1 MFYHNFKCSLKILL
15 KNKGLVF
22 WTFVFPIILGIFFNM
37 AFSDIDKKEKFN
49 SIDIAVVSSEDFN
62 NNVIFKQS
70 IEFLSDEKTDNK
82 MFNTVY
88 TSKKKATYLLENNK
102 IDGYLTFFGD
112 NVNIT
117 IKKNGVNQTILKYI
131 IEDINSNKKILAEAS
146 NIPEALYLIKNNSV
160 KLNNITN
167 KNLGFSMIEYYTLIA
182 MACLYGS
189 MLSMY
194 VLNYSQANISSV
206 GKRVSIS
213 SSKKTSL
220 LLSGF
225 FASYVVQLIGIFL
238 LLFVTLFLFKVDY
251 GNNLIYVFILS
262 LFGSLAGLALG
273 IAISSIN
280 NISEV
285 TKNGILIS
293 IIMFCCFLSG
303 MMGVSMKYIIDKNI
317 PFLNKINPANMITDG
332 FYSLYYYDNLNRFY
346 FNLLSLFIFSII
358 MILISLRNLRRQEY
372 DSI

>member
-49 SIDIAVVSSEDFN
+49 SIDIAIVSSEDFN

-70 IEFLSDEKTDNK
+70 IEFLSDEKSDNK

-112 NVNIT
+112 NVNIA

-146 NIPEALYLIKNNSV
+146 NIPETLSLIKNNSV

>member
-70 IEFLSDEKTDNK
+70 IEFLSDEKSDNK

-102 IDGYLTFFGD
+102 IDGYLTFFKD

-146 NIPEALYLIKNNSV
+146 NIPETLSLIKNNSV

-213 SSKKTSL
+213 SSKKTGL

>member
-70 IEFLSDEKTDNK
+70 IEFLSNEKSDNK

-146 NIPEALYLIKNNSV
+146 NISETLSLIKNNSV

>member
-70 IEFLSDEKTDNK
+70 IEFLSDEKSDNK

-102 IDGYLTFFGD
+102 IDGYLTFLED

-117 IKKNGVNQTILKYI
+117 IKKNGVNQTILKYM
-131 IEDINSNKKILAEAS
+131 IEDIDSNKKILAEAS
-146 NIPEALYLIKNNSV
+146 NIPEALSLIKNNSV

-293 IIMFCCFLSG
+293 IIMFFCFLSG

>member
-102 IDGYLTFFGD
+102 IDGYLTFLGD

-131 IEDINSNKKILAEAS
+131 IEDIDSNKKILAEAS
-146 NIPEALYLIKNNSV
+146 NIPEALSLIKNNSV

>member
-146 NIPEALYLIKNNSV
+146 NIPEALSLIKNNSV

-206 GKRVSIS
+206 GKRISVS

-225 FASYVVQLIGIFL
+225 LASYVVQLIGIFL

>member
-70 IEFLSDEKTDNK
+70 IEFLSDEKSDNK

-131 IEDINSNKKILAEAS
+131 IEAINSNKKILAEAS
-146 NIPEALYLIKNNSV
+146 NIPEALSLIKNNSV

>member
-70 IEFLSDEKTDNK
+70 IEFLSDEKSDNK

-102 IDGYLTFFGD
+102 IDGYLTFLGD

-131 IEDINSNKKILAEAS
+131 TEDINSNKKILAEAS
-146 NIPEALYLIKNNSV
+146 NIPETLSLIKNNSV

-206 GKRVSIS
+206 GKRVSVS

>member
-22 WTFVFPIILGIFFNM
+22 WTSVFPIILGIFFNM

-62 NNVIFKQS
+62 NNVIFKQA

-146 NIPEALYLIKNNSV
+146 NIPEALSLIKNNSV

-372 DSI
+372 NSI

>member
-70 IEFLSDEKTDNK
+70 IEFLSDEKSDNK

-112 NVNIT
+112 DVNIT

-146 NIPEALYLIKNNSV
+146 NIPETLSLIKNNSV

-273 IAISSIN
+273 IAISSIS

-358 MILISLRNLRRQEY
+358 MILIPLRNLRRQEY

>member
-70 IEFLSDEKTDNK
+70 IEFLSDEKSNNK

-102 IDGYLTFFGD
+102 IDGYLTFLGD

-146 NIPEALYLIKNNSV
+146 NIPEALSLIKNNSV

-206 GKRVSIS
+206 GKRVSVS
-213 SSKKTSL
+213 SSKKTNL

>member
-1 MFYHNFKCSLKILL
+1 MFYHNFKCLLKILL

-22 WTFVFPIILGIFFNM
+22 WTFVFPIVLGIFFNM

-49 SIDIAVVSSEDFN
+49 SIDIAVVLSEDFN

-70 IEFLSDEKTDNK
+70 IEFLSDEKSDNK
-82 MFNTVY
+82 MFNTIY
-88 TSKKKATYLLENNK
+88 TSKNQAIDLLENNK
-102 IDGYLTFFGD
+102 IDGYLTFNGND
-112 NVNIT
+112 VNIT

-131 IEDINSNKKILAEAS
+131 IEEIDSNKKVFAES
-146 NIPEALYLIKNNSV
+146 NNAFETLFSIKNNSV

-206 GKRVSIS
+206 GKRISVS
-213 SSKKTSL
+213 SSKKSNL

-225 FASYVVQLIGIFL
+225 LASYVVQLVGIFI
-238 LLFVTLFLFKVDY
+238 LLFVTLFLFRVDF

-262 LFGSLAGLALG
+262 LFGSLAGLTLG
-273 IAISSIN
+273 IAVSSIG

-303 MMGVSMKYIIDKNI
+303 MMGVKMKYIIDKNV

>member
-70 IEFLSDEKTDNK
+70 IEFLSDEKSDNK

-117 IKKNGVNQTILKYI
+117 IKKNGVNQTILKYM

-146 NIPEALYLIKNNSV
+146 NISETLSLIKNNSV

>member
-70 IEFLSDEKTDNK
+70 IEFLSDEKSDNK

-131 IEDINSNKKILAEAS
+131 IEDIDSNKKILAEAS
-146 NIPEALYLIKNNSV
+146 NIPEALSLIKNNSV

>member
-70 IEFLSDEKTDNK
+70 IEFLSDEKSDNK

-102 IDGYLTFFGD
+102 IDGYLTFLED

-117 IKKNGVNQTILKYI
+117 IKKNGVNQTILKYM
-131 IEDINSNKKILAEAS
+131 IEDIDSNKKILAEAS
-146 NIPEALYLIKNNSV
+146 NIPEALSLIKNNSV

-206 GKRVSIS
+206 GKRISVS

-225 FASYVVQLIGIFL
+225 LASYVVQLIGIFL

-273 IAISSIN
+273 IAISSIG

>member
-1 MFYHNFKCSLKILL
+1 MFYLNFKCSLKILL

-70 IEFLSDEKTDNK
+70 IEFLSDEKSDNK

-102 IDGYLTFFGD
+102 IDGYLTFLED

-117 IKKNGVNQTILKYI
+117 IKKNGVNQTILKYM
-131 IEDINSNKKILAEAS
+131 IEDIDSNKKILAEAS
-146 NIPEALYLIKNNSV
+146 NIPEALSLIKNNSV

-358 MILISLRNLRRQEY
+358 MILISLRNLKRQEY

>member
-1 MFYHNFKCSLKILL
+1 MFYHNFKFSLKILL

-70 IEFLSDEKTDNK
+70 IEFLSDEKSDNK

-146 NIPEALYLIKNNSV
+146 NIPETLSLIKNNSV

-273 IAISSIN
+273 IAISSIS

>member
-70 IEFLSDEKTDNK
+70 IEFLSDEKSDNK

-131 IEDINSNKKILAEAS
+131 IEDIDSNKKILAEAS
-146 NIPEALYLIKNNSV
+146 NIPETLSLIKNNSV

>member
-70 IEFLSDEKTDNK
+70 IEFLSDEKSDNK

-102 IDGYLTFFGD
+102 IDGYLTFLGD

-131 IEDINSNKKILAEAS
+131 IEDIDSNKKILAEAS
-146 NIPEALYLIKNNSV
+146 NISETLSLIKNNFV

-332 FYSLYYYDNLNRFY
+332 FYSLYYYENLNRFY

>member
-37 AFSDIDKKEKFN
+37 AFSDIDNKEKFN
-49 SIDIAVVSSEDFN
+49 SIDIAVVPSEDFN

-70 IEFLSDEKTDNK
+70 IELLSDEKSDNK

-88 TSKKKATYLLENNK
+88 TSKKKAAYLLENNK
-102 IDGYLTFFGD
+102 IDGYLTFLRD
-112 NVNIT
+112 SVNIT
-117 IKKNGVNQTILKYI
+117 IKKNGVNQTILKYV
-131 IEDINSNKKILAEAS
+131 IEEIDSNKKILAEAS
-146 NIPEALYLIKNNSV
+146 NIPEALSLIKNNSV

-238 LLFVTLFLFKVDY
+238 LLFVTFFLFKVDY

>member
-146 NIPEALYLIKNNSV
+146 NIPEALSLIKNNSV

-317 PFLNKINPANMITDG
+317 PFLNKINPANMVTDG

>member
-70 IEFLSDEKTDNK
+70 IEFLSDEKSDNK

-146 NIPEALYLIKNNSV
+146 NIPETLSLIKNNFV

>member
-70 IEFLSDEKTDNK
+70 IEFLSDEKSDNK

-112 NVNIT
+112 DVNIT

-146 NIPEALYLIKNNSV
+146 NIPEALSLIKNNSV

>member
-49 SIDIAVVSSEDFN
+49 SINIAVVSSEDFN

-146 NIPEALYLIKNNSV
+146 NIPEALSLIKNNSV

>member
-146 NIPEALYLIKNNSV
+146 NIPETLSLIKNNSV

>member
-70 IEFLSDEKTDNK
+70 IEFLSDEKSDNK

-88 TSKKKATYLLENNK
+88 TSRKKATYLLENNK

-146 NIPEALYLIKNNSV
+146 NIPEALSLIKNNSV

-206 GKRVSIS
+206 GKRISVS

>member
-70 IEFLSDEKTDNK
+70 IEFLSDEKSDDK

-88 TSKKKATYLLENNK
+88 TSKKKAAYLLENNK
-102 IDGYLTFFGD
+102 IDGYLTFFKD

-131 IEDINSNKKILAEAS
+131 IEDIDSNKKILAEAS
-146 NIPEALYLIKNNSV
+146 NIPEALSLIKNNSV

>member
-62 NNVIFKQS
+62 NNVIFKQA

-146 NIPEALYLIKNNSV
+146 NIPEALSLIKNNSV

-206 GKRVSIS
+206 GKRISVS

>member
-146 NIPEALYLIKNNSV
+146 NIPETLSLIKNNSV

-225 FASYVVQLIGIFL
+225 FASYVVQLVGIFI
-238 LLFVTLFLFKVDY
+238 LLFVTLFLFRVDY

-273 IAISSIN
+273 IAISSIS

>member
-70 IEFLSDEKTDNK
+70 IEFLSDEKSDNK

-102 IDGYLTFFGD
+102 IDGYLTFLED

-117 IKKNGVNQTILKYI
+117 IKKNGVNQTILKYM
-131 IEDINSNKKILAEAS
+131 IEDIDSNKKILAEAS
-146 NIPEALYLIKNNSV
+146 NIPEALSLIKNNSV

-225 FASYVVQLIGIFL
+225 FASYVVQLIGIFS

>member
-70 IEFLSDEKTDNK
+70 IEFLSDEKSDNK

-112 NVNIT
+112 DVNIT

-146 NIPEALYLIKNNSV
+146 NISETLSLIKNNSV

>member
-70 IEFLSDEKTDNK
+70 IEFLSDEKSDNK

-112 NVNIT
+112 DVNIT

-146 NIPEALYLIKNNSV
+146 NIPETLSLIKNNSV

-273 IAISSIN
+273 IAISSIG

>member
-146 NIPEALYLIKNNSV
+146 NISEALSLIKNNSV

>member
-146 NIPEALYLIKNNSV
+146 NISEALSLIKNNSV

-358 MILISLRNLRRQEY
+358 MILISLHNLRRQEY

>member
-146 NIPEALYLIKNNSV
+146 NISETLSLIKNNSV
-160 KLNNITN
+160 KLNNIAN

>member
-70 IEFLSDEKTDNK
+70 IEFLSDEKSDNK

-88 TSKKKATYLLENNK
+88 TSRKKATYLLENNK

-131 IEDINSNKKILAEAS
+131 IEDINSNRKILAEAS
-146 NIPEALYLIKNNSV
+146 NIPEALSLIKNNSV

>member
-70 IEFLSDEKTDNK
+70 IEFLSDEKSDNK

-146 NIPEALYLIKNNSV
+146 NIPEALSLIKNNSV

-206 GKRVSIS
+206 GKRVSVS

>member
-70 IEFLSDEKTDNK
+70 IEFLSDEKSDNK

-102 IDGYLTFFGD
+102 IDGYLTFLGD
-112 NVNIT
+112 NVSIT

-131 IEDINSNKKILAEAS
+131 IEDIDSNKKILAEAS
-146 NIPEALYLIKNNSV
+146 NIPEALSLIKNNSV

>member
-70 IEFLSDEKTDNK
+70 IEFLSDEKMDNK
-82 MFNTVY
+82 IFNTVY

-146 NIPEALYLIKNNSV
+146 NIPEALSLIKNNSV

-317 PFLNKINPANMITDG
+317 PFLNKINPANMITEG

>member
-70 IEFLSDEKTDNK
+70 IEFLSDEKSDNK

-102 IDGYLTFFGD
+102 IDGYLTFLED

-117 IKKNGVNQTILKYI
+117 IKKNGVNQTILKYM
-131 IEDINSNKKILAEAS
+131 IEDIDSNKKILAEAS
-146 NIPEALYLIKNNSV
+146 NIPEALSLIKNNSV

-358 MILISLRNLRRQEY
+358 MILISLRNLKRQEY